1 MVKWLLLATVEDR
14 AGMASVCLASI
25 REHLPDW
32 RVLVVAQGYDTA
44 QQVEHFSGLTV
55 LSSSVSVGMHTAKY
69 AGLKWIAQG
78 HAYDN
83 WTVCS
88 IDDDMEFLGRTNLE
102 PAVTKALEPGVGLVS
117 AGWVNHPSRVDAHRT
132 PEEFV
137 HQPIVYTG
145 GGLVFDGRTARLLL
159 DHLPARASFRSDNV
173 EWSLATYLAGL
184 ANYRYRGSVAVHR
197 VCRTGGRKAWVE
209 STDTQPSDPKWITLQ
224 PGRIGTSA
232 DVTPAAKRTHL
243 ENRAQHYGGTHG

>member
-14 AGMASVCLASI
+14 ADMARACLASI

-44 QQVEHFSGLTV
+44 SLVDHFSDHGV
-55 LSSSVSVGMHTAKY
+55 LSATTNVGMHTAKY
-69 AGLKWIAQG
+69 AGLRWIAEG
-78 HAYDN
+78 HACDN
-83 WTVCS
+83 WAVCS
-88 IDDDMEFLGRTNLE
+88 IDDDMEFLDRTNLE
-102 PAVTKALEPGVGLVS
+102 PAVAKALEPGVGLVS
-117 AGWVNHPSRVDAHRT
+117 AGWVNHPSKVDAHPT
-132 PEEFV
+132 PDEFV
-137 HQPIVYTG
+137 RQSIVYTG
-145 GGLVFDGRTARLLL
+145 GGLVLDGRTARLLL
-159 DHLPARASFRSDNV
+159 DRLPARANFRSDNV

-184 ANYRYRGSVAVHR
+184 ENYRYRGSVAVHR

-209 STDTQPSDPKWITLQ
+209 STDTQPSDPKWITFQ